1 MKNKFFET
9 AKKLIHHEL
18 ISGSFYV
25 FVGGMFANVFAFL
38 LNLVLARKLSYA
50 DYGSFASLSAIIT
63 LAAILAGSVNT
74 IIVRFVAEYFSK
86 HEDDKLKLFYEKT
99 FKIFIVLSILIS
111 LLFIILS
118 PLIKNYLNIDNI
130 WYVVLVGVGISA
142 FYLQSLNSAFLQGL
156 MKFKLISLL
165 NAVGSFIKLLVG
177 VVLVLFGL
185 KVFSGLLAI
194 LVMSLGVFIVGLI
207 PLRFLLAKRKV
218 QNVHVPIREIFK
230 YSLPSFFT
238 ILFLTFFTSADVI
251 LVKHFFNAHD
261 AGFYAG
267 LSLIGKVIFYFTGPI
282 PLVMFPL
289 LVKRYHNGENFH
301 GLFYLALLLVLL
313 PSLAIAG
320 FYFLFPKFVV
330 DLFLGGRD
338 YLFITPYL
346 GIFGIYLSIFSM
358 LNVCVSFFLSIN
370 KTKVIF
376 PVATAAIFQVI
387 LIYIFHNSFYQVIG
401 VSISASSVLLVG
413 LIFYYLKLFGKRA
426 SRQPLP
432 ATS

>member
-1 MKNKFFET
+1 MNLLFNKII
-9 AKKLIHHEL
+9 KHEL
-18 ISGSFYV
+18 ISGTFYI

-38 LNLVLARKLSYA
+38 LNLFLARKLSYS
-50 DYGSFASLSAIIT
+50 DYGTFASLSAIIT

-86 HEDDKLKLFYEKT
+86 NENDKLKLFYRKT
-99 FKIFIVLSILIS
+99 LSIFIVLSLLIS
-111 LLFIILS
+111 IIFILLS
-118 PLIKNYLNIDNI
+118 PLIKSFLNIDNI
-130 WYVVLVGVGISA
+130 WYIVLVGIAISI
-142 FYLQSLNSAFLQGL
+142 FYMQSINMAFLQGL
-156 MKFKLISLL
+156 MKFKLISFL
-165 NAVGSFIKLLVG
+165 NAVGSLIKLLVG
-177 VVLVLFGL
+177 VVLVLLGF

-194 LVMSLGVFIVGLI
+194 LVMSVGVFIIAFI
-207 PLRFLLAKRKV
+207 PLRFLLAKREVKD
-218 QNVHVPIREIFK
+218 VHVPVGEIFK
-230 YSLPSFFT
+230 YSLPSFF
-238 ILFLTFFTSADVI
+238 IVLFLTFFTSADVI

-289 LVKRYHNGENFH
+289 LVKRYHKGENFH
-301 GLFYLALLLVLL
+301 GLFYLSLLLVLL

-338 YLFITPYL
+338 YLSITPYL

-370 KTKVIF
+370 KTRIIFLVI
-376 PVATAAIFQVI
+376 TAAISQVV

-401 VSISASSVLLVG
+401 VSILSASALLIG
-413 LIFYYLKLFGKRA
+413 LIFYYLKLFGKEVN
-426 SRQPLP
+426 RQPSS
-432 ATS
+432 ATA